1 MKKRFSKIAFL
12 LVLIFVP
19 VIVTFGFS
27 ACSCSDK
34 PDPEPPANVAVV
46 TINRES
52 ASVPEYE
59 TIMLAA
65 LSPLTAVNVRGISVF
80 LPLSVVVDSVA
91 A

>member
-1 MKKRFSKIAFL
+1 MKKRYSKIAFL

-65 LSPLTAVNVRGISVF
+65 TAENLFGNLRAQILSFTLEIPVLLA
-80 LPLSVVVDSVA
+80 
-91 A
+91 